1 MLLLWTSLVPFAQA
15 GQVEESLHL
24 EQKLYD
30 GVAATS
36 LWLDGVEEQVF
47 VATALLPEE
56 ETETYLCK
64 QEVRSPCIG
73 LPLNCQ

>member
-1 MLLLWTSLVPFAQA
+1 M
-15 GQVEESLHL
+15 EESLHL
-24 EQKLYD
+24 EQKLYE

-47 VATALLPEE
+47 VDTALLPEE

-64 QEVRSPCIG
+64 QEVRKPSIR
-73 LPLNCQ
+73 LSLNCQ